1 MIIVSDTSPITN
13 LLKIGRVSLLQQV
26 FKEIIIPNGVYEELI
41 KIPSQKSQIENTK
54 WIKKQDSK
62 NKEFINDLLK
72 ILDRGESES
81 IALAV
86 ELKADYLLID
96 EKKGRKIANEH
107 GITITGL
114 LGVLRRAKLKGYL
127 EKVKPILDRLREE
140 TGFRIHQ
147 NLYKEILKDVGE

>member
-13 LLKIGRVSLLQQV
+13 LLKIGRVSLLQQI

-41 KIPSQKSQIENTK
+41 KIPNQKSQIENTK

-62 NKEFINDLLK
+62 NKEFINELLK

-81 IALAV
+81 IALAI

-96 EKKGRKIANEH
+96 EKKGRKIANEY

-114 LGVLRRAKLKGYL
+114 LGALRRAKLKGYL
-127 EKVKPILDRLREE
+127 EKVKPILDQLREE

>member
-13 LLKIGRVSLLQQV
+13 LLKIGRVSLLQQI
-26 FKEIIIPNGVYEELI
+26 FKEIIIPNGVYEESI
-41 KIPSQKSQIENTK
+41 KIPNQKSQIENTK

-62 NKEFINDLLK
+62 NKEFINELLK

-81 IALAV
+81 IALAI

-96 EKKGRKIANEH
+96 EKKGRKIANEY

-127 EKVKPILDRLREE
+127 EKVKPILDQLREE

>member
-81 IALAV
+81 IALAR

>member
-41 KIPSQKSQIENTK
+41 KIPSKKSQIENTK

-81 IALAV
+81 IALAI

>member
-13 LLKIGRVSLLQQV
+13 LLKIGRVSLLQQI

-41 KIPSQKSQIENTK
+41 KIPNQKSQIENTK

-62 NKEFINDLLK
+62 NKEFINELLK

-81 IALAV
+81 IALAI

-96 EKKGRKIANEH
+96 EKKGRKIANEY

-127 EKVKPILDRLREE
+127 EKVKPILDQLREE